1 MQNLVWKARKRN
13 FLGLPWTF
21 TVYGISEDRLF
32 VKTGI
37 LNTHED
43 EVRLYRV
50 TDISLR
56 RGLWQRIMGMGT
68 IQIFSSDKSMGD
80 FQLINIKK
88 CEEVKELISG
98 MIEKERESKRVSSRE
113 FIGVEDGED
122 EL

>member
-1 MQNLVWKARKRN
+1 MQNLVWRARKRK

-21 TVYGISEDRLF
+21 TVYGVSEDRLF

-37 LNTHED
+37 LSTHED

-68 IQIFSSDKSMGD
+68 IEIFSSDKSMGD
-80 FQLINIKK
+80 FQLENIKN
-88 CEEVKELISG
+88 CEEVKETISG
-98 MIEKERESKRVSSRE
+98 LIEKERENNRVSSRE